1 MRDKY
6 GNLGR
11 LIYDCARHG
20 INVTDH
26 NQLPSYLTT
35 PIKVGNFV
43 FSANRHS
50 TGISVNVLLV
60 HPDTGETYEIVNGTY
75 WFNESQYGFNKFR
88 WERGKWDNALGKAI
102 ETLKGLLA
110 VRVAAHKKNK
120 AAADEAEK
128 NKVQIEKDKFEAL
141 FLPVEEPTP

>member
-1 MRDKY
+1 MKDKH
-6 GNLGR
+6 GNLGQ

-43 FSANRHS
+43 FSANHHS

-75 WFNESQYGFNKFR
+75 WYSESTYGFNKFT
-88 WERGKWDNALGKAI
+88 WQRGKWDDALTEAI
-102 ETLKGLLA
+102 ETLKEMLA
-110 VRVAAHKKNK
+110 VRVATHEKKR
-120 AAADEAEK
+120 AADDAAEK
-128 NKVQIEKDKFEAL
+128 NRAQIEKDKFEAL
-141 FLPVEEPTP
+141 FQSVKEATP